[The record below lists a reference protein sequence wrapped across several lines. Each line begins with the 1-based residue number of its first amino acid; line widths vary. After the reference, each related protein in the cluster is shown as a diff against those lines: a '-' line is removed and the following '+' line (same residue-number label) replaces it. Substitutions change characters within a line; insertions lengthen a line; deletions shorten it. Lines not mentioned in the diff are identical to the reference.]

1 MERKYIQKL
10 KLFNN
15 VFQIFVTHFKCNI
28 ADFIAFII
36 FFLLKKAV

>member
-15 VFQIFVTHFKCNI
+15 VFQVFEIFVTHFKCNI

-36 FFLLKKAV
+36 FFS